1 MWKDLSY
8 VLRAKNRKRVISA
21 LNEPKLPS
29 QLAEE
34 LKMHISHV
42 SRTLNELEKAEIA
55 ECLTP
60 EEKVGRLYGLT
71 RKGKEI
77 RDRISQIS

>member
-1 MWKDLSY
+1 MWKDISY
-8 VLRAKNRKRVISA
+8 VLRAKNRKRIIKA

-34 LKMHISHV
+34 LEMHISHV
-42 SRTLNELEKAEIA
+42 SRTLNQLQKAEMV

-60 EEKVGRLYGLT
+60 EEKVGRLYRLT
-71 RKGKEI
+71 EKGKEI
-77 RDRISQIS
+77 RNRIDLR